1 MYLENSSH
9 RPIFAIFN
17 DFSNENYPYFC
28 SNPLISYSFLPF
40 FSLIDKDETSID
52 PLKTGNI
59 FVARATSGR
68 VNFDREDYRSAADD
82 HSNRNF
88 LLRNALARIRAVR

>member
-17 DFSNENYPYFC
+17 DFSNENYSYFC
-28 SNPLISYSFLPF
+28 SNPLIFYSLLPF

-59 FVARATSGR
+59 FVAR

-88 LLRNALARIRAVR
+88 LLRNALARIRAAR